1 MNPDLS
7 KIIKDYTKAVIKAN
21 PEDIN
26 EFSWLYFKDKVEK
39 DAAVN
44 QAVAGKCKIYKIY
57 HYLSYSYFI
66 FLMSYLLI
74 FFHLFIYSCY
84 HFLCAFASVAEE
96 G

>member
-1 MNPDLS
+1 MDPDLS

-44 QAVAGKCKIYKIY
+44 QAVAGKYKICAYYSSMILY
-57 HYLSYSYFI
+57 HYI
-66 FLMSYLLI
+66 T
-74 FFHLFIYSCY
+74 
-84 HFLCAFASVAEE
+84 
-96 G
+96 